1 MSDVT
6 GKDLIEMGF
15 DPAPWFGEALQEI
28 AGRRLSRSQAARV
41 AQAHVDRIA
50 KAEAARAARERPLHA
65 TAPQWRLNITAESEA
80 EQENLDAVQRTF
92 ELLVRTPT
100 VETGAVMPDA
110 CPAGPE
116 GTIPVGGVIAARD
129 AIHPGMHSADIC
141 CSLFATVF
149 EKASPAEVLD
159 AVHAV
164 AHFGPGGRPRH
175 AEMPLPLELRER
187 LDADPMLSNGKIKA
201 MIRSHYSTS
210 GDGNHFVSC
219 GISEATGKT
228 VLVTHHGSR
237 GPGAQLYKAGMAIAE
252 RFRQEISPETL
263 PQNAWIPARS
273 EEGVAYWAALQ
284 LIRDWTKASHQVL
297 HDAALI
303 AVRDTVADR
312 FWNEHN
318 FVFREKDGGD
328 GDLFWHAKGATPI
341 HTGLLP
347 DVTGP
352 QILPLNMAQPILLIE
367 GARNDRNL
375 GFAPHGAGRNLS
387 RTAHKRTREHLTP
400 EQVFAEETAG
410 IDARFFCG
418 RIDVSELPSA
428 YKDAERVR
436 ADMARFGLA
445 NVVDEIRPYG
455 SIMAGDWE
463 ADAPWRRKRGTGAA

>member
-6 GKDLIEMGF
+6 GKDLIGMGF
-15 DPAPWFGEALQEI
+15 APGPWFGDALREI
-28 AGRRLSRSQAARV
+28 GERRLSRSQAARV
-41 AQAHVDRIA
+41 AQGFVDRIVT
-50 KAEAARAARERPLHA
+50 AEAERVARERPLHA
-65 TAPQWRLNITAESEA
+65 TPPTWRVNITAESDAERANMEA
-80 EQENLDAVQRTF
+80 VLRSF
-92 ELLVRTPT
+92 ELLVQTPT

-149 EKASPAEVLD
+149 ERAGPAEVLD

-175 AEMPLPLELRER
+175 AEMPLPVELRER

-201 MIRSHYSTS
+201 RIRSDLGSS
-210 GDGNHFVSC
+210 GDGNHFVYC

-237 GPGAQLYKAGMAIAE
+237 GPGALLYKAGMEIAE
-252 RFRQEISPETL
+252 RFRQEISPETR

-273 EEGVAYWAALQ
+273 PEGVAYWAALQ
-284 LIRDWTKASHQVL
+284 LVRDWTRASHQAL

-303 AVRDTVADR
+303 ALRDTVADR

-318 FVFREKDGGD
+318 FVFREADGGD

-341 HTGLLP
+341 HSPLLP
-347 DVTGP
+347 DLTGP

-367 GARNDRNL
+367 GTRNDRNL

-387 RTAHKRTREHLTP
+387 RTAHKRAADHLTP
-400 EQVFAEETAG
+400 EQAFAAETAG

-428 YKDAERVR
+428 YKSADRVR

-455 SIMAGDWE
+455 AIMAGDWE
-463 ADAPWRRKRGTGAA
+463 ADAPWRRKRGTV

>member
-6 GKDLIEMGF
+6 GKDLIKMGF
-15 DPAPWFGEALQEI
+15 SPSPWFGEALREI
-28 AGRRLSRSQAARV
+28 GERRLSLSQAAPV
-41 AQAHVDRIA
+41 AQRYVDDVA
-50 KAEAARAARERPLHA
+50 KSEAERRARERPLHA
-65 TAPQWRLNITAESEA
+65 TAPDWRLNITAESEA
-80 EQENLDAVQRTF
+80 EQANLDAVMRSF

-149 EKASPAEVLD
+149 EKASPTEVME
-159 AVHAV
+159 AIFA
-164 AHFGPGGRPRH
+164 ATHFGPGGRPRH
-175 AEMPLPLELRER
+175 AEMPLPPELRER
-187 LDADPMLSNGKIKA
+187 LDADPMLSNGKIRAK
-201 MIRSHYSTS
+201 IRSDMGTQ
-210 GDGNHFVSC
+210 GDGNHFSYV
-219 GISEATGKT
+219 GRSEATGKT

-237 GPGAQLYKAGMAIAE
+237 GPGAMLYKAGIEIAE

-284 LIRDWTKASHQVL
+284 LIREWTKASHQAL
-297 HDAALI
+297 HDVALT
-303 AVRDTVADR
+303 AVRDTVMDR

-318 FVFREKDGGD
+318 FVFREEDGGD

-341 HTGLLP
+341 HTPLLP

-367 GARNDRNL
+367 GTRNARNL

-387 RTAHKRTREHLTP
+387 RTAHKRVKEHLTP
-400 EQVFAEETAG
+400 EQAFAQETAG

-418 RIDVSELPSA
+418 KIDVSELPSA
-428 YKDAERVR
+428 YKDADRVR

-455 SIMAGDWE
+455 AIMAGDWE
-463 ADAPWRRKRGTGAA
+463 MDAPWRRKKGVS